1 MRRIR
6 RRLPLA
12 LVLLPL
18 LAGNVT
24 LYAAEEKAATEQPK
38 FLRFVEERDGGR
50 LETGVATYKNAQ
62 GVTVTLIG
70 AVHVADTG
78 YFQALNKD
86 FQKYDALLYE
96 MVKPADMGAPDKEEA
111 NGISFVHILQKGLKM
126 FLDLDYQLDGID
138 YQAKNFVH
146 ADLTAEEFNRMQD
159 ERGESIFGLMLQQMM
174 KELMK
179 GDDGKAAQDIDPM
192 ELLAALG
199 SEDSARKL
207 KLILARQFENMD
219 EMVAGLEGP
228 NGSVLVTE
236 RNKAALRVLKD
247 QIASGKKNLAIFYG
261 AAHLKD
267 MDKRLTQDMGFKRTG
282 MEYRVAWDLSPRNG
296 ARNNGNG
303 AANANSRSG
312 QIDDRDEQIKK
323 LREENEQLKKRLDK
337 LDQIEKRLDEIEK
350 KK

>member
-12 LVLLPL
+12 LILLPL
-18 LAGNVT
+18 LTGYVT
-24 LYAAEEKAATEQPK
+24 LYAAEEKAATDQPK
-38 FLRFVEERDGGR
+38 FLRFVEGRDGGR
-50 LETGVATYKNAQ
+50 LETGVATYKNDQ
-62 GVTVTLIG
+62 GVTLTLIG
-70 AVHVADTG
+70 AVHVADAG
-78 YFQALNKD
+78 YYQALKKD
-86 FQKYDALLYE
+86 YQKYDALLYE
-96 MVKPADMGAPDKEEA
+96 MVKPADIGAPDKEEA
-111 NGISFVHILQKGLKM
+111 NGISFVQILQKGLKM

-179 GDDGKAAQDIDPM
+179 GDDGKAQDIDPM

-228 NGSVLVTE
+228 NG
-236 RNKAALRVLKD
+236 
-247 QIASGKKNLAIFYG
+247 
-261 AAHLKD
+261 
-267 MDKRLTQDMGFKRTG
+267 
-282 MEYRVAWDLSPRNG
+282 
-296 ARNNGNG
+296 
-303 AANANSRSG
+303 
-312 QIDDRDEQIKK
+312 
-323 LREENEQLKKRLDK
+323 
-337 LDQIEKRLDEIEK
+337 
-350 KK
+350 